1 MTCDY
6 CKQNLVVADNEMI
19 SAIDSTDVFAKQTL
33 VCVNPRCEIYSGRD
47 LTRPDHVAKTVENKV
62 N

>member
-1 MTCDY
+1 
-6 CKQNLVVADNEMI
+6 VVADNEMI